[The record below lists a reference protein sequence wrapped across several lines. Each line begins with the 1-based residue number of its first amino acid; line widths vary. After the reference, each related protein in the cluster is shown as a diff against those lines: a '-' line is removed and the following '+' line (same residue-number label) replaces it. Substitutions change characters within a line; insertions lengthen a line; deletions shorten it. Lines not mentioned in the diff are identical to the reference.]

1 MSNKKDTHVPRTEL
15 PLGERLRY
23 WRSRQSLTQA
33 EIERRAGLAHNALS
47 RIENGQVDPQFAT
60 VTRIAEALGMS
71 FEELQQR
78 PIAVPHTPETGA
90 DVNDIAARL
99 KALPQKKRR
108 QVTEAFLQILR
119 QFEE

>member
-1 MSNKKDTHVPRTEL
+1 MSNKKDKNVPCPEL

-47 RIENGQVDPQFAT
+47 RIENGQVDPQFDT

-78 PIAVPHTPETGA
+78 PIAVSRPPENSA
-90 DVNDIAARL
+90 AVDAIAARL
-99 KALPQKKRR
+99 HALPPQKRR
-108 QVTEAFLQILR
+108 QVTEAFLQLLK